1 VAENKASKRK
11 KKMGREKTKEPINT
25 RTMKKQGKEKDA
37 IADLYGNF
45 KNQFRNA
52 NLSILREVTYFYL
65 RPNICVNTVKPRYSA
80 TVFSPQFVAYV
91 EGGCK
96 WKHRVEENSSSQTYG
111 F

>member
-1 VAENKASKRK
+1 VAENKAT
-11 KKMGREKTKEPINT
+11 KKMGREETKEPINT
-25 RTMKKQGKEKDA
+25 KTMKKQGKEKDA
-37 IADLYGNF
+37 LVDLYGNF

-91 EGGCK
+91 DGGCK
-96 WKHRVEENSSSQTYG
+96 
-111 F
+111 